1 MKITASEGK
10 NGKIH
15 VSVDGEYLLTVDSD
29 FWYSC
34 GYGDNAEINS
44 AELEAFISSANAR
57 RAFNSAM
64 YSLDIRDHSEKEIRI
79 KLSRKF
85 DNEAVDNAVEKLL
98 DLKLIDDERYAEN
111 LAEELYERKKYG
123 KNRIRTELFRRGID
137 SETVNYVLDELFE
150 DNNSDNVERIVDIIQ
165 KKYYNKI
172 SDENG
177 RKKVFAALTR
187 LGYSFSDIREA
198 LCAFSDDEYFEE

>member
-34 GYGDNAEINS
+34 GYGNNAEINS

-198 LCAFSDDEYFEE
+198 LRAFSDDEYFEE